1 MVFSLDVILV
11 GELNKHISGVIFLA
25 EILITVNYFEM
36 AQLNSSNSDSD
47 ESFSEL
53 LKIYTERA
61 YDAKQYLDRIEN
73 SCENDSVPI
82 NVEPENINFEYTVGK
97 QNGSRLIW
105 TPSDEMLYTKN
116 KPNKTDDDCEK
127 WTCYIKNCSG
137 RLKLQPDGLA
147 FQTIEHTIQHGTMYH
162 LYIEMKCREMMRDLC
177 KSAGASKSISDI
189 YEEAIT
195 M

>member
-82 NVEPENINFEYTVGK
+82 NVEPKI
-97 QNGSRLIW
+97 LIL
-105 TPSDEMLYTKN
+105 SILSE
-116 KPNKTDDDCEK
+116 NKTV
-127 WTCYIKNCSG
+127 
-137 RLKLQPDGLA
+137 PD
-147 FQTIEHTIQHGTMYH
+147 
-162 LYIEMKCREMMRDLC
+162 
-177 KSAGASKSISDI
+177 
-189 YEEAIT
+189 
-195 M
+195 